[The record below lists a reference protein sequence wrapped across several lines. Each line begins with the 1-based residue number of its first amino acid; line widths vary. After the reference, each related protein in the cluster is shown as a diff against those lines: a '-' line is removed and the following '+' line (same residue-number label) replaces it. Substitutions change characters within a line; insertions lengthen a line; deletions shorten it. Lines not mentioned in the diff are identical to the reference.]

1 MYNGPLERVDNFRWR
16 IPKTYKKGMRVDGI
30 IFASEHMINEIRKD
44 NAPEQVAN
52 VAFLPGIIRASYAMP
67 DIHWGYGFPIGGVAA
82 FDYDEGIISPGG
94 VGYDIN
100 CGVKMLRTN
109 LSIKDV
115 QPKIK
120 ELIDAIFKE
129 VPSGVGSEGKI
140 KLNKNE
146 LNNVLAEGAK
156 WAVSNG
162 FGWEEDLERIEEN
175 GRIQNADPSKVSEK
189 AKSRGAPQLGSL
201 GAGNHFLEVQVVD
214 KIFLPEIA
222 KKFGIM
228 EEGQI
233 TVMIHTG
240 SRGLGHQVAT
250 DYIEVMEDAARKYNI
265 ELPDKQLASAPI
277 HSKEAQ
283 DYISAMA
290 AAANFGFVNRQMIN
304 HWARTAFE
312 KIFKASAEDLDMH
325 VIYSLAHN
333 IAKIE
338 EYEIDG
344 RRKKVIVH
352 RKGATRAFPA
362 GHPALPK
369 IYMDIGQPV
378 LIPGDMG
385 RASYL
390 LVGTDQA
397 INETFGSTCHGAGRV
412 LSRNEAL
419 RRYRG
424 EQVKKDLLQK
434 GIYVKSASS
443 DVAAEEAPGAYK
455 NVDDVVEA
463 VQGANI
469 SRIIVKM
476 RPLGVMKG

>member
-1 MYNGPLERVDNFRWR
+1 MFNGPLEKIDDFRWR

-30 IFASEHMINEIRKD
+30 IIASEHMLNDIRND

-52 VAFLPGIIRASYAMP
+52 VATLPGIIRASYAMP

-82 FDYDEGIISPGG
+82 FDFDEGVISPGG

-100 CGVKMLRTN
+100 CGVKMVRTN
-109 LSIKDV
+109 LTIKDV
-115 QPKIK
+115 RPKIK
-120 ELIDAIFKE
+120 ELVDTIFEE

-140 KLNKNE
+140 KLNRND
-146 LNNVLAEGAK
+146 LNGVLSEGAK
-156 WAVSNG
+156 WAVENG
-162 FGWEEDLERIEEN
+162 YGWQEDLERIEEY
-175 GRIQNADPSKVSEK
+175 GRIEGGDPSKISEK
-189 AKSRGAPQLGSL
+189 AKSRGAPQLGTL

-214 KIFLPEIA
+214 KIFLPDVA
-222 KKFGIM
+222 KRFGIF

-250 DYIEVMEDAARKYNI
+250 DYIEIMESAAKKYKI
-265 ELPDKQLASAPI
+265 ELVDKQLAAAPI

-290 AAANFGFVNRQMIN
+290 GAANFGFVNRQMIN
-304 HWARTAFE
+304 HWTRRAFE
-312 KIFKASAEDLDMH
+312 RIFKTDAESLDMH
-325 VIYSLAHN
+325 VIYSVAHN

-344 RRKKVIVH
+344 KRRKVVVH

-362 GHPALPK
+362 NHPSLPD
-369 IYMDIGQPV
+369 IYKDIGQPV

-390 LVGTDQA
+390 LVGTQRA
-397 INETFGSTCHGAGRV
+397 MEETFGSTCHGAGRV

-424 EQVKKDLLQK
+424 EAVKRELLNN
-434 GIYVKSASS
+434 GIYVKSATSE
-443 DVAAEEAPGAYK
+443 VAAEEAPGAYK
-455 NVDDVVEA
+455 NVDDVVNA
-463 VQGANI
+463 VEGAGI
-469 SRIIVKM
+469 SRIVVRL
-476 RPLGVMKG
+476 RPIGVMKG

>member
-1 MYNGPLERVDNFRWR
+1 MYNGPLEKIDNFRWK
-16 IPKTYKKGMRVDGI
+16 IPKNYKKGMRVDGI
-30 IFASEHMINEIRKD
+30 IFASEHMIDEIKKD

-82 FDYDEGIISPGG
+82 FDYDEGVISPGG

-100 CGVKMLRTN
+100 CGVKMLRTD
-109 LSIKDV
+109 LTIKEV

-140 KLNKNE
+140 KLNRNE

-162 FGWEEDLERIEEN
+162 YGWEEDLERIEEN
-175 GRIQNADPSKVSEK
+175 GKIPGADPSKVSDR

-214 KIFLPEIA
+214 KIFIPEIA

-250 DYIEVMEDAARKYNI
+250 DYIEIMESATKKYNI
-265 ELPDKQLASAPI
+265 NLPDKQLASAPI

-312 KIFKASAEDLDMH
+312 KIFNASAEDLGMH

-344 RRKKVIVH
+344 KKRKVIVH

-362 GHPALPK
+362 GHPALPN
-369 IYMDIGQPV
+369 IYKDIGQPV

-390 LVGTDQA
+390 LVGTEQA
-397 INETFGSTCHGAGRV
+397 MNETFGSTCHGAGRV

-424 EQVKKDLLQK
+424 EQVKRDLLQR

-469 SRIIVKM
+469 SRIVVRM
-476 RPLGVMKG
+476 RPIGVMKG

>member
-1 MYNGPLERVDNFRWR
+1 MYNGPLEKIDDFRWK
-16 IPKTYKKGMRVDGI
+16 IPKNYKKGMRVDGI
-30 IFASEHMINEIRKD
+30 IFASEHMIDEIKKD

-82 FDYDEGIISPGG
+82 FDYDEGVISPGG

-100 CGVKMLRTN
+100 CGVKMLRTD
-109 LSIKDV
+109 LTIKEV
-115 QPKIK
+115 QPKIR

-140 KLNKNE
+140 KLNRNE

-162 FGWEEDLERIEEN
+162 YGWEEDLERIEEN
-175 GRIQNADPSKVSEK
+175 GKIPGADPSKVSDR

-214 KIFLPEIA
+214 KIFIPEIA

-250 DYIEVMEDAARKYNI
+250 DYIEIMESATKKYNI
-265 ELPDKQLASAPI
+265 NLPDKQLASAPI

-312 KIFKASAEDLDMH
+312 KIFNASAEDLGMH

-344 RRKKVIVH
+344 KKRKVIVH

-362 GHPALPK
+362 GHPALPN
-369 IYMDIGQPV
+369 IYKDIGQPV

-390 LVGTDQA
+390 LVGTEQA
-397 INETFGSTCHGAGRV
+397 MNETFGSTCHGAGRV

-424 EQVKKDLLQK
+424 EQVKRDLLQR

-469 SRIIVKM
+469 SRIVVRM
-476 RPLGVMKG
+476 RPIGVMKG

>member
-1 MYNGPLERVDNFRWR
+1 MFNGPLEKIDDFRWR

-30 IFASEHMINEIRKD
+30 IIASEHMLNDIRND

-52 VAFLPGIIRASYAMP
+52 VATLPGIIRASYAMP

-82 FDYDEGIISPGG
+82 FDFDEGVISPGG

-100 CGVKMLRTN
+100 CGVKMVRTN
-109 LSIKDV
+109 LTIKDV
-115 QPKIK
+115 KPKIK
-120 ELIDAIFKE
+120 ELVDTIFEE

-140 KLNKNE
+140 KLNRND
-146 LNNVLAEGAK
+146 LNGVLSEGAK
-156 WAVSNG
+156 WAVENG
-162 FGWEEDLERIEEN
+162 YGWQEDLERIEEY
-175 GRIQNADPSKVSEK
+175 GRIEGGDPSKISEK
-189 AKSRGAPQLGSL
+189 AKSRGAPQLGTL

-214 KIFLPEIA
+214 KIFLPDVA
-222 KKFGIM
+222 KRFGIF

-250 DYIEVMEDAARKYNI
+250 DYIEIMESAAKKYKI
-265 ELPDKQLASAPI
+265 ELVDKQLAAAPI

-290 AAANFGFVNRQMIN
+290 GAANFGFVNRQMIN
-304 HWARTAFE
+304 HWTRRAFE
-312 KIFKASAEDLDMH
+312 RIFKMDAESLDMH
-325 VIYSLAHN
+325 VIYSVAHN

-338 EYEIDG
+338 EYEIEG
-344 RRKKVIVH
+344 KRRKVVVH

-362 GHPALPK
+362 NHPSLPD
-369 IYMDIGQPV
+369 IYKDIGQPV

-390 LVGTDQA
+390 LVGTQRA
-397 INETFGSTCHGAGRV
+397 IEETFGSTCHGAGRV

-424 EQVKKDLLQK
+424 EAVKRELLNN
-434 GIYVKSASS
+434 GIYVKSATSE
-443 DVAAEEAPGAYK
+443 VAAEEAPGAYK
-455 NVDDVVEA
+455 NVDDVVNA
-463 VQGANI
+463 VEGAGI
-469 SRIIVKM
+469 SRIVVRL
-476 RPLGVMKG
+476 RPIGVMKG

>member
-1 MYNGPLERVDNFRWR
+1 MYNGPLEKIDNFRWK

-30 IFASEHMINEIRKD
+30 IFASEHMINEIKKD

-109 LSIKDV
+109 LTIKEV
-115 QPKIK
+115 QPKIR
-120 ELIDAIFKE
+120 ELIDAIFRE

-140 KLNKNE
+140 KLNRNE

-162 FGWEEDLERIEEN
+162 YGWEEDLERIEEN
-175 GRIQNADPSKVSEK
+175 GKIPGADPSKVSDR

-214 KIFLPEIA
+214 KIFIPEIA

-250 DYIEVMEDAARKYNI
+250 DYIEIMESATKKYNI
-265 ELPDKQLASAPI
+265 NLPDKQLASAPI

-312 KIFKASAEDLDMH
+312 KIFNASAEDLGMH

-344 RRKKVIVH
+344 KKRKVVVH

-362 GHPALPK
+362 GHPALPN

-390 LVGTDQA
+390 LVGTEQA
-397 INETFGSTCHGAGRV
+397 MNETFGSTCHGAGRI

-424 EQVKKDLLQK
+424 EQVKKDLLQR

-469 SRIIVKM
+469 SRIVVRM
-476 RPLGVMKG
+476 RPIGVMKG

>member
-1 MYNGPLERVDNFRWR
+1 MFNGPLEKIDDFRWR
-16 IPKTYKKGMRVDGI
+16 IPKTYKKGMKVDGI
-30 IFASEHMINEIRKD
+30 IIASEHMLNDIRND

-52 VAFLPGIIRASYAMP
+52 VATLPGIIRASYAMP

-82 FDYDEGIISPGG
+82 FDFDEGVISPGG

-100 CGVKMLRTN
+100 CGVKMVRTN
-109 LSIKDV
+109 LTIKDV
-115 QPKIK
+115 RPKIK
-120 ELIDAIFKE
+120 ELVDTIFEE

-140 KLNKNE
+140 KLNRND
-146 LNNVLAEGAK
+146 LNGVLSEGAK
-156 WAVSNG
+156 WAVENG
-162 FGWEEDLERIEEN
+162 YGWQEDLERIEEY
-175 GRIQNADPSKVSEK
+175 GRIEGGDPSKISEK
-189 AKSRGAPQLGSL
+189 AKSRGAPQLGTL

-214 KIFLPEIA
+214 KIFLPDVA
-222 KKFGIM
+222 KRFGIF

-250 DYIEVMEDAARKYNI
+250 DYIEIMESAAKKYKI
-265 ELPDKQLASAPI
+265 ELVDKQLAAAPI

-290 AAANFGFVNRQMIN
+290 GAANFGFVNRQMIN
-304 HWARTAFE
+304 HWTRRAFE
-312 KIFKASAEDLDMH
+312 RIFKTDAESLDMH
-325 VIYSLAHN
+325 VIYSVAHN

-344 RRKKVIVH
+344 KRRKVVVH

-362 GHPALPK
+362 NHPSLPD
-369 IYMDIGQPV
+369 IYKDIGQPV

-390 LVGTDQA
+390 LVGTQRA
-397 INETFGSTCHGAGRV
+397 MEETFGSTCHGAGRV

-424 EQVKKDLLQK
+424 EAVKRELLNN
-434 GIYVKSASS
+434 GIYVKSATSE
-443 DVAAEEAPGAYK
+443 VAAEEAPGAYK
-455 NVDDVVEA
+455 NVDDVVNA
-463 VQGANI
+463 VEGAGI
-469 SRIIVKM
+469 SRIVVRL
-476 RPLGVMKG
+476 RPIGVMKG